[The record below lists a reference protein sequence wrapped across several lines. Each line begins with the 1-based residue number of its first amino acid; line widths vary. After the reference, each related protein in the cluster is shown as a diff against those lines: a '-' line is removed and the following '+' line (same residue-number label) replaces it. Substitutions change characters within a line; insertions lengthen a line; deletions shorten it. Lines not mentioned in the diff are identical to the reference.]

1 MGAVT
6 TFRLTR
12 YFSVLSLVLIAMAG
26 AALGWSARQQATQQM
41 TRMAQGHNEAM
52 SQVFLNQLWPHF
64 SEFVQSSAARS
75 SADLRAQADGL
86 GLPTMTAVL
95 MRKSKIIKVKVYNR
109 DGLTVYS
116 SDPAQVGER
125 KRDNHGFDTAL
136 GGQAISALTHR
147 NQFDSFEGSRTDVD
161 IVSSYLPIRDG
172 DRIAGVIELYQDV
185 TPHVQQL
192 DQVLANV
199 VLVGA
204 AVMTVLYLVQLLVV
218 RYAQGMLHKQELEL
232 TAANRELDTR
242 VAERTKE
249 LALTNSQLQDEVQE
263 RRRAQAQLAHLA
275 HHDPLTDLPNR
286 LLFADHLQR
295 SIARAERGRHR
306 LALLFI
312 DLDRFKEVNDTLG
325 HALGDELLIEVARR
339 LAGELRGSDLLAR
352 LGGDEF
358 VCILEG
364 IDAPQEAGRVAD
376 KLIARI
382 AEPLMLH
389 DNEIRVSASIGI
401 SLYPGD
407 GVDTDNL
414 LRAADTAMYEAK
426 KHGRNAYHFY
436 EPEMTQYARERAQ
449 LERLLRHAVENNE
462 LELHYQ
468 IKMALGE
475 RPMPCGVEALARWHS
490 TELGSVSPIRFIPV
504 AEESGLIVSLGEWV
518 LRAACRQL
526 AAWRASGVDVPCIS
540 VNLSVRQLGRS
551 DIVEVVQ
558 SALRE
563 SGLSPDALELE
574 ITESVIMNVDDAIG
588 VLQRLHDMGV
598 RLAVDDFGTGYS
610 SLAYLKLLPINALK
624 IDRSFVVGIG
634 DNLGDESIIQAVIGL
649 ARSLGLSTVAEG
661 VETAL
666 QLAFLRQAGC
676 DQIQGYYFGRP
687 LPADAFI
694 ADWQRAAA
702 GRSRD
707 TSDRYSPA

>member
-12 YFSVLSLVLIAMAG
+12 YFSVLSLVLIAVAG
-26 AALGWSARQQATQQM
+26 AVLGWSARQQATQQM

-52 SQVFLNQLWPHF
+52 SQVFLNELWPHF

-75 SADLRAQADGL
+75 PADLQVQADRL
-86 GLPTMTAVL
+86 GLSTMTAVL

-125 KRDNHGFDTAL
+125 KRDNHGFASAL
-136 GGQAISALTHR
+136 GGQAISTLTHR
-147 NQFDSFEGSRTDVD
+147 NQFDTFEGSRTDVD

-218 RYAQGMLHKQELEL
+218 RYAQGMLHNQEARL
-232 TAANRELDTR
+232 TQANRELDTR

-325 HALGDELLIEVARR
+325 HAMGDELLIEVARR
-339 LAGELRGSDLLAR
+339 LAGGLRGSDLLAR

-364 IDAPQEAGRVAD
+364 IDTPQEAGRVAD

-449 LERLLRHAVENNE
+449 LERLLRHAVENNQ

-490 TELGSVSPIRFIPV
+490 TELGSVSPVRFIPV
-504 AEESGLIVSLGEWV
+504 AEESGLIVNLGEWV

-540 VNLSVRQLGRS
+540 VNLSVRQLGHS

-563 SGLSPDALELE
+563 SGLAPDALELE
-574 ITESVIMNVDDAIG
+574 ITESVIMNVDDATG

-624 IDRSFVVGIG
+624 IDRCFVVGIG

-687 LPADAFI
+687 QPAEAFI
-694 ADWQRAAA
+694 ADWRRAAA
-702 GRSRD
+702 DRSRD